1 MTVHGAPSPGTVVSR
16 KTDPVF
22 FLAQATFII
31 ENIAKF
37 LYNIL
42 NYLSVLS
49 KVTKAMTFPAYGIR
63 SSERFHV
70 VYKSDAFYR
79 PDAAGILSD

>member
-42 NYLSVLS
+42 NYLSILS
-49 KVTKAMTFPAYGIR
+49 KVTDCTGF
-63 SSERFHV
+63 
-70 VYKSDAFYR
+70 
-79 PDAAGILSD
+79 AGPV